1 MIGDDDAALVRRA
14 GAGDREAFAALI
26 RRHYNRIY
34 RLCVRV
40 LDDSGEA
47 EDLAQDVCAGLAAK
61 LPSYR
66 GDSLFTT
73 WLYRV
78 VVNAAH
84 DAIRRDATRR
94 RHERDYAEADAL
106 NRAARVER
114 ESERAWLR
122 RAMARLSAEMRTTA
136 TLVLEEGLRHAE
148 AADILGVSEAT
159 VSWRMHELR
168 KRLSAMTAEEE
179 AVS

>member
-1 MIGDDDAALVRRA
+1 MIGEGDAALVRRA
-14 GAGDREAFAALI
+14 SGGDREAFAALI
-26 RRHYNRIY
+26 ERHYDRVY

-40 LDDSGEA
+40 LDDREGA

-84 DAIRRDATRR
+84 DALRRDATRR

-106 NRAARVER
+106 DRAARFER
-114 ESERAWLR
+114 ESEQAWLR

-136 TLVLEEGLRHAE
+136 ALVLDEGLRHAE
-148 AADILGVSEAT
+148 AGDILGVSEAT

-168 KRLSAMTAEEE
+168 KRLRAMTTEEE